1 MRKITLVCC
10 LMFLAL
16 GFGPKSFAQDDAKA
30 QDAAK
35 TPPPPDHYYHLDL
48 VVQEVG
54 AEGKPVNS
62 RSCSTTVVTNS
73 HKNPSIRANSRIP
86 VPFGPF
92 STDAKGNAPV
102 NTNYQYQD
110 VGVRFDIRDV
120 HDVGR
125 LLTLNLTAD
134 VNTVGGTAV
143 PGTDDRQTTL
153 RHNQWE
159 SEVLIPIGKPTVVF
173 KSDDFDSK
181 GSMQVLV
188 TATLL
193 Q

>member
-1 MRKITLVCC
+1 V
-10 LMFLAL
+10 
-16 GFGPKSFAQDDAKA
+16 
-30 QDAAK
+30 
-35 TPPPPDHYYHLDL
+35 
-48 VVQEVG
+48 
-54 AEGKPVNS
+54 
-62 RSCSTTVVTNS
+62 
-73 HKNPSIRANSRIP
+73 PS
-86 VPFGPF
+86 VHF

-102 NTNYQYQD
+102 ITQFQYQD
-110 VGVRFDIRDV
+110 VGISFDIRDV

-134 VNTVGGTAV
+134 VNTIGETVV
-143 PGTDDRQTTL
+143 PGTNDRQTTL

-159 SEVLIPIGKPTVVF
+159 SELLIPIGKPTVVF
-173 KSDDFDSK
+173 KSVDFDSK